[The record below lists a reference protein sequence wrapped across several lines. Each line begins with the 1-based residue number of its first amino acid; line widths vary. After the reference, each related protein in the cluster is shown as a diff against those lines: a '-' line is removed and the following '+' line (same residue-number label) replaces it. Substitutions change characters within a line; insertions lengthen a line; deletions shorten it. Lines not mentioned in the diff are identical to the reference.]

1 MGTGLGLCPKSFPL
15 TAFLQSSAKKAR
27 WAAMCPWAAGH
38 RPSAL
43 RRVALGLCW
52 HGPGAGVT
60 PSLGR
65 TCATCP
71 SSVVP
76 SVRLVHDVNSVSG
89 NAADGTWHKCGC
101 SSACSVWVELLVSV
115 CPVMPGLPPRRP
127 RWHEDETGQTQSV
140 FRRPF
145 VLKRELKSV

>member
-1 MGTGLGLCPKSFPL
+1 MCPKNFPL

-27 WAAMCPWAAGH
+27 WAAMCPWATGH

-43 RRVALGLCW
+43 HRVALGLCW
-52 HGPGAGVT
+52 HGPCAGVT

-71 SSVVP
+71 SSVVR

-89 NAADGTWHKCGC
+89 NSADGTWQKCQLLICLFRVGRAAGVGLSDDARTAPRGESAGMRMKWNRRKECLPKDLC
-101 SSACSVWVELLVSV
+101 SEA
-115 CPVMPGLPPRRP
+115 
-127 RWHEDETGQTQSV
+127 
-140 FRRPF
+140 
-145 VLKRELKSV
+145 